1 MGNTPA
7 PMRMR
12 VFRVVVALAIVSLPV
27 LAAAQVP
34 AAQDGREKM
43 RDRFNKDNGRGGAQ
57 AQAKF
62 DEALRKFQDDDPQV
76 KLEGIAALGTVAG
89 DDRAKAI
96 GYLLQA
102 TNDPDTSFRIKSIDT
117 LGNMQASEAV
127 SPLVQQLFMRDTDR
141 NTKQHILVAL
151 GKIGDERATK
161 PIVDF
166 LARGG
171 DVAVRGNAIYAL
183 GEIGDKTALPP
194 LEHIEKD
201 GDDEA
206 LRTLARSAAQ
216 RIRERPAPEVLPPA
230 LAADRRRGGPGDQGS
245 SN

>member
-1 MGNTPA
+1 
-7 PMRMR
+7 MRMR
-12 VFRVVVALAIVSLPV
+12 ASFVVIALAATIASLLRP
-27 LAAAQVP
+27 APSAAQVP
-34 AAQDGREKM
+34 AAQDGRDRL
-43 RDRFNKDNGRGGAQ
+43 RDRFNQSGRGSAQ

-76 KLEGIAALGTVAG
+76 KLEGIAALGTVA
-89 DDRAKAI
+89 DDRPKAI
-96 GYLLQA
+96 GYLLQTA
-102 TNDPDTSFRIKSIDT
+102 NDPDTSFRIKSIDT
-117 LGNMQASEAV
+117 LGNMQAREAV

-161 PIVDF
+161 PILDF

-194 LEHIEKD
+194 LEAIEKS
-201 GDDEA
+201 GDDDA
-206 LRTLARSAAQ
+206 LKALARTAAQ
-216 RIRERPAPEVLPPA
+216 RIRERPAPEVLPST
-230 LAADRRRGGPGDQGS
+230 LAVERRRGGPPEDETA
-245 SN
+245 NY

>member
-1 MGNTPA
+1 
-7 PMRMR
+7 MR
-12 VFRVVVALAIVSLPV
+12 VFRVVIALAVVSIPM

-57 AQAKF
+57 SQAKF

-76 KLEGIAALGTVAG
+76 KLEGIAALGTVT
-89 DDRAKAI
+89 DDRPKAI
-96 GYLLQA
+96 GYLIQA
-102 TNDPDTSFRIKSIDT
+102 SNDPETSFRIKSIDT
-117 LGNMQASEAV
+117 LGNMQADEAV
-127 SPLVQQLFMRDTDR
+127 GSLVQQLFMRDTDR

-216 RIRERPAPEVLPPA
+216 RIRDKPAPEVLPPA
-230 LAADRRRGGPGDQGS
+230 LAADRRRGGPPEQGS
-245 SN
+245 TGN